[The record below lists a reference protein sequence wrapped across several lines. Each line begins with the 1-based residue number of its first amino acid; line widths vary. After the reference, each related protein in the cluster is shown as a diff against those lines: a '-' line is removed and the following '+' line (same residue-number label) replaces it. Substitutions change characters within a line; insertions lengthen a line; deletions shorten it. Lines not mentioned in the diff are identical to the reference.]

1 MTSTADRWQVA
12 SRANVPPF
20 HVMDLLAAAAQRQRT
35 PRRPAQPAG
44 RPAEQRRAGAGAGR
58 GDPAAAGRRPA
69 GLHAGR
75 RDPRAARGDRRP
87 PQADATASTSTPTR
101 SSSPPGSS
109 GGFLLAF
116 LAAFEVGDKVAMAR
130 PGYPCYRNV
139 LTALGIEVVEIPTGP
154 ETRFQPTVE
163 QVAEL
168 HEQHDLK
175 GLVVASPANPTGTM
189 LLPSELAALAQ
200 WCEAEQVQLISDE
213 IYHGI
218 EYAPL
223 TAEQLARSAWE
234 TSREAVVFASFSKYF
249 SMTGWRIGWML
260 VPDRLRR
267 AVRRAH
273 RQLHDLPAGD
283 RAARL
288 PRGVQRRGVRR
299 ARRPRAAVRRQPAA
313 AARRAAP
320 ARASP
325 SSRRPTARS
334 TSTPTSATSADDT
347 MAFCHDLLARTG
359 VAMAPGIDFDTE
371 AGHRFV
377 RLSFAG
383 PGSRHRGGAGPALH
397 SPLTRRFPS
406 TAGGPGRP
414 TGGRHV
420 RRHRGDPR
428 AGPHHARPGRDA
440 ARRGAPAAGPRR
452 GGAVGRGWRPTRC
465 AARVRAQVAALRRTA
480 ALARRRGR
488 GPGRGTPTRWTG
500 SRR

>member
-1 MTSTADRWQVA
+1 MTSGTESRWQVA

-20 HVMDLLAAAAQRQRT
+20 HVMDLLTAAAQRQRT
-35 PRRPAQPAG
+35 HGDLLNLLPGQPSTGAPAPVT
-44 RPAEQRRAGAGAGR
+44 AEAIRLLQS
-58 GDPAAAGRRPA
+58 GDPLGYTPAVGILELREAIAGHHRRRY
-69 GLHAGR
+69 GIDV
-75 RDPRAARGDRRP
+75 DPDEVVV
-87 PQADATASTSTPTR
+87 TT
-101 SSSPPGSS
+101 GSS

-139 LTALGIEVVEIPTGP
+139 LTALGIDVLEIPTGP

-163 QVAEL
+163 QVAAL
-168 HEQHDLK
+168 HARHALQ

-223 TAEQLARSAWE
+223 AGDEAMARSAWE

-267 AVRRAH
+267 AADVLTGNFTICPPVLAQRACLAAFSDASYDELDGHVRRYADN
-273 RQLHDLPAGD
+273 RRLVLDG
-283 RAARL
+283 L
-288 PRGVQRRGVRR
+288 PRLGITEM
-299 ARRPRAAVRRQPAA
+299 
-313 AARRAAP
+313 AP
-320 ARASP
+320 ADGAFYVY
-325 SSRRPTARS
+325 
-334 TSTPTSATSADDT
+334 ADIGHLSQDT

-377 RLSFAG
+377 RLSFSG
-383 PGSRHRGGAGPALH
+383 QG
-397 SPLTRRFPS
+397 
-406 TAGGPGRP
+406 
-414 TGGRHV
+414 V
-420 RRHRGDPR
+420 DIE
-428 AGPHHARPGRDA
+428 
-440 ARRGAPAAGPRR
+440 
-452 GGAVGRGWRPTRC
+452 
-465 AARVRAQVAALRRTA
+465 AALDRLSTV
-480 ALARRRGR
+480 L
-488 GPGRGTPTRWTG
+488 
-500 SRR
+500 